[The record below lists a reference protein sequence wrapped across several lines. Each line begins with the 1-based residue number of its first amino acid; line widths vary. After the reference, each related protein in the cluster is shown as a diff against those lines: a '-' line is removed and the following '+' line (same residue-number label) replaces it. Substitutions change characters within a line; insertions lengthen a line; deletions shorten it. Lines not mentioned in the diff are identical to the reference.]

1 MKGQRLN
8 LCPWARSPRAV
19 FSAPP
24 ARAMMVAVRA
34 MTGGVTAACPRTCPD
49 LPAGGHL
56 PG

>member
-1 MKGQRLN
+1 MKGLHRN

-24 ARAMMVAVRA
+24 VRAMMVAVHA
-34 MTGGVTAACPRTCPD
+34 MTGGVTACPRTGPD

>member
-1 MKGQRLN
+1 MKGLRRN
-8 LCPWARSPRAV
+8 LCPWTRSPRAV